1 VILPLRLD
9 RAAPRNQR
17 GAHYLTGIARLTPG
31 ATLASA
37 SVEMDALIARLTQQ
51 YPDQH
56 DQGNFGIVV
65 RPVRETFL
73 GDSRPVLWLLGGA
86 VALVLLLACANVANL
101 MMARGEAR
109 RRELSVRAALGA
121 SRFRMARQLV
131 TEALLLSA
139 AATAAGLLVAH
150 GTLRLVVA
158 TGPNALPRLSHVS
171 LDMTVLGFAAAL
183 AMFATLLF
191 GLLPAWQLSRAGAG
205 EALKDGARGGS
216 SGARA
221 YVRRGLVV
229 CQVAL
234 AVVLLVGAGLLLKSF
249 ARLLNVPA
257 GFDAEGVLTAQLS
270 APPARYRDLP
280 QVAGFYSRLLEGV
293 AALPGIEVAGASS
306 GLPLAVASG
315 DWGFDIEGRA
325 RVNGRRP
332 GAADWYVVTPG
343 YVEVLRIRVVAG
355 RAPLRSDTGDAQ
367 PVLFINESAA
377 RTIFPGEDPVGK
389 RVQLSQ
395 SRGFPQPWRT
405 IAGVVSDV
413 HQRGLD
419 EPARTEMYIPHTQFQ
434 HFVPNQQA
442 RSMTLV
448 IRSALPPERL
458 IVGVREELRRL
469 DPELPLANVRPMAEV
484 MARSVANRRLNVL
497 IIGAFALL
505 AIGLASVGVYGVMAY
520 DVLQRT
526 REIGIRLALG
536 APRASVRTLIL
547 KQGLTLVLL
556 GSLAGLMMAALL
568 TGSLSTLL
576 FDVRPRDLAVFAS
589 VAMLLLLTG
598 ALASSVPAWRA
609 TRVDPLSALRADQ

>member
-1 VILPLRLD
+1 
-9 RAAPRNQR
+9 
-17 GAHYLTGIARLTPG
+17 
-31 ATLASA
+31 
-37 SVEMDALIARLTQQ
+37 
-51 YPDQH
+51 
-56 DQGNFGIVV
+56 
-65 RPVRETFL
+65 
-73 GDSRPVLWLLGGA
+73 
-86 VALVLLLACANVANL
+86 
-101 MMARGEAR
+101 
-109 RRELSVRAALGA
+109 
-121 SRFRMARQLV
+121 
-131 TEALLLSA
+131 
-139 AATAAGLLVAH
+139 
-150 GTLRLVVA
+150 
-158 TGPNALPRLSHVS
+158 
-171 LDMTVLGFAAAL
+171 
-183 AMFATLLF
+183 
-191 GLLPAWQLSRAGAG
+191 
-205 EALKDGARGGS
+205 
-216 SGARA
+216 
-221 YVRRGLVV
+221 VRRGLVV